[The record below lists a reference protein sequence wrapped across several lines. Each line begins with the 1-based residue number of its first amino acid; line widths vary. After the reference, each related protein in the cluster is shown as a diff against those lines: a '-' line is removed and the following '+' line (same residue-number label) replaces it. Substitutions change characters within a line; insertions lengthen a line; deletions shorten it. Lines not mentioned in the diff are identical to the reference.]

1 MLYDYQPEDVSTCL
15 GSRRVVF
22 IGDTVTRLL
31 YFQFA
36 HTIDPSLPAAPSE
49 GSSRHTDYTYMTA
62 GGIELSFY
70 WAPYLNTSTTLNQL
84 RPSGPPQRHKD
95 RPALLVMGSGL
106 WYLQHESTSG
116 GLPAWESNI
125 QTAIETAQQAHPP
138 TADTVVVLPVEDI
151 VPPKLPSQPASA
163 IHGADVDAMNSDLA
177 HRIRPASSSDPF
189 AFFGRRPPPPPGSLS
204 PMSPDT
210 SMWFPSVFNTMLDIT
225 QTADGLHYSDAVVKM
240 HAQILLN
247 LRCNDAL
254 PKISPMDKTCCR
266 SYPWPS
272 LLHALV
278 IAGFVLWWPILW
290 FLAHRY
296 SKFVEVFGF
305 TGQLISHFL
314 QTQRQTTVHSFQKI
328 RFPLRLSVLL
338 LLSYTSQIEQAFG

>member
-15 GSRRVVF
+15 DSRRVVF

-49 GSSRHTDYTYMTA
+49 GSSRHTDYTYMTE

-84 RPSGPPQRHKD
+84 RPSGPPERRKD

-125 QTAIETAQQAHPP
+125 QTAIETVQQAHPP
-138 TADTVVVLPVEDI
+138 TADTIVVLPVEDI
-151 VPPKLPSQPASA
+151 VPPKLPSQPTSG

-204 PMSPDT
+204 PKSSDT
-210 SMWFPSVFNTMLDIT
+210 SLWFPSVFNTMLDIT

-254 PKISPMDKTCCR
+254 PKVSPMDKTCCR

-278 IAGFVLWWPILW
+278 IAGFVLWWPVLW

-296 SKFVEVFGF
+296 SKFVQVSGF
-305 TGQLISHFL
+305 DSQLSLF
-314 QTQRQTTVHSFQKI
+314 
-328 RFPLRLSVLL
+328 
-338 LLSYTSQIEQAFG
+338 